1 MFWNRSSSIP
11 EIDPAQVQALL
22 SRGDIHLVDVRESAE
37 QKAEHIAGAI
47 CMPLSSFDP
56 AKLKDNPKPV
66 VLCCLSGKRSAM
78 AARLCERAGMAV
90 RNMRG
95 GLAGWKAAGLPTR
108 R

>member
-1 MFWNRSSSIP
+1 MFWNRSSAA

-22 SRGDIHLVDVRESAE
+22 ARGDIHLVDVRESAE
-37 QKAEHIAGAI
+37 QKAEHIEGAL

-56 AKLKDNPKPV
+56 TRLKDNPKPV
-66 VLCCLSGKRSAM
+66 VLCCLSGMRSAM
-78 AARLCERAGMAV
+78 AAKLCARAGMAV

-95 GLAGWKAAGLPTR
+95 GLAAWKAAGLPTR